1 MHDFDVIFGMDWLGQ
16 HCAHLDW
23 FERRV
28 VFRPVGEREFSFRGN
43 LSLRRQPVL
52 SFLEARSL
60 ISSTCPIFLACLV
73 SLTAGESSDSRVPYD
88 VPVVSEFVDVF
99 PDELPGLPPHREVE
113 FGIDLVPGAT
123 PISKAPYRLSP
134 AELKELK
141 QQL

>member
-1 MHDFDVIFGMDWLGQ
+1 M
-16 HCAHLDW
+16 
-23 FERRV
+23 
-28 VFRPVGEREFSFRGN
+28 
-43 LSLRRQPVL
+43 
-52 SFLEARSL
+52 
-60 ISSTCPIFLACLV
+60 
-73 SLTAGESSDSRVPYD
+73 DSRVPYD
-88 VPVVSEFVDVF
+88 VPVISEFVDVF

>member
-1 MHDFDVIFGMDWLGQ
+1 MR
-16 HCAHLDW
+16 C
-23 FERRV
+23 
-28 VFRPVGEREFSFRGN
+28 
-43 LSLRRQPVL
+43 QPVL
-52 SFLEARSL
+52 SFLEASSL
-60 ISSTCPIFLACLV
+60 ISSACPVFLACLV

-88 VPVVSEFVDVF
+88 VPVISEFVDVF

-123 PISKAPYRLSP
+123 PIFKAPYRLSL

>member
-1 MHDFDVIFGMDWLGQ
+1 M
-16 HCAHLDW
+16 C
-23 FERRV
+23 
-28 VFRPVGEREFSFRGN
+28 
-43 LSLRRQPVL
+43 RQPVL

-60 ISSTCPIFLACLV
+60 ISSACPIFLACLV
-73 SLTAGESSDSRVPYD
+73 SLTARESSDSRVPYD

-99 PDELPGLPPHREVE
+99 PDELPGLPPHQEVE

-123 PISKAPYRLSP
+123 PIFKAPYRLFS